1 MPLRSAAVIRTTPA
15 TAIKSGV
22 RRGLRL
28 VASGLKKKTA
38 ASKT

>member
-1 MPLRSAAVIRTTPA
+1 MIRTAPA
-15 TAIKSGV
+15 TAIKAGV

-38 ASKT
+38 ASQT